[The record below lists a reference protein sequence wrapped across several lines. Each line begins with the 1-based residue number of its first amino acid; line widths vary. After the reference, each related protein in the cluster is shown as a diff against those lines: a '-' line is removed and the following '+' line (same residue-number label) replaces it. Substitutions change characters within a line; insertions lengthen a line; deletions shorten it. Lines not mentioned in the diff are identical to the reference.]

1 MRETETE
8 RRGETE
14 TKRGGRGGERQRET
28 KKSRDKINKK
38 RRVHPRARGDE
49 AARQP
54 LALKE
59 MTL

>member
-14 TKRGGRGGERQRET
+14 TKRGGRGGERRET

-38 RRVHPRARGDE
+38 GRVHPRARGDE